1 MQIAFFLFNTVPYPI
16 MSAWEAH
23 PFAQLEA
30 EALKRVG
37 IFRLLG
43 RAVSLT
49 YGRCINVRDCL
60 NTDKLAYLRVRGPQG
75 TDPPGGCRVS
85 TAPSQCLSVFFFSW
99 YQRGRNMG
107 RNKTAQL
114 EQKPRGS

>member
-16 MSAWEAH
+16 MSASEAH

-37 IFRLLG
+37 IFRLPG

-49 YGRCINVRDCL
+49 YGRCVNLTV
-60 NTDKLAYLRVRGPQG
+60 
-75 TDPPGGCRVS
+75 
-85 TAPSQCLSVFFFSW
+85 
-99 YQRGRNMG
+99 
-107 RNKTAQL
+107 
-114 EQKPRGS
+114 